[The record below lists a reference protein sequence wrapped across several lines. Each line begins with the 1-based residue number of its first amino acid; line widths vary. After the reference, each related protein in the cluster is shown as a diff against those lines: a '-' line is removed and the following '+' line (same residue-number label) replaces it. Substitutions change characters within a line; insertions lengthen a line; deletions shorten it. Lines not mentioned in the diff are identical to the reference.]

1 MGHHVICKSDLAVF
15 VANDGEG
22 HCNASNLIDI
32 VDPSAV
38 SLDGICGESDQ
49 FHPTLRKLRLILRQS
64 RKLSGAYRGI
74 ILGMR
79 EENGPFV
86 TNPLMKVDEAQC
98 RLSLEIWGP

>member
-22 HCNASNLIDI
+22 HCNASNLTDI

-38 SLDGICGESDQ
+38 GLDGICGESDQ